1 MTEPLANGTRVE
13 VQGFRGVRLGA
24 PCRIVFC
31 DQHGPIAVTL
41 DDDRAVH
48 VCRAHWRQICAQRRA
63 EGRASIPL
71 GP

>member
-1 MTEPLANGTRVE
+1 MTEPLANGNGRRMTSI
-13 VQGFRGVRLGA
+13 RLGA